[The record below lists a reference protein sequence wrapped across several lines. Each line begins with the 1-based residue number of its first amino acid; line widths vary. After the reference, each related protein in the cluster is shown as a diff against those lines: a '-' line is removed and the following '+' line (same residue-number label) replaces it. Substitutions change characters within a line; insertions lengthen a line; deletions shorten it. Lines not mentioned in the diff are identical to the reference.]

1 MAKVFGIAILLTG
14 MIIIT
19 ALIGTLFFLAGW
31 NWGVSPAFGTREI
44 GLGTAFWL
52 SLFLSTVGGMFKTT
66 VTTKE

>member
-1 MAKVFGIAILLTG
+1 MAKVFGIAILLIG
-14 MIIIT
+14 MIVVT

-31 NWGVSPAFGTREI
+31 NWGVAPALGLRDI

-52 SLFLSTVGGMFKTT
+52 SLFMSTVGGMFKTT